1 MNVLL
6 TQYSEISELKGKKL
20 WRQGMWP
27 EEREGVE
34 GKVSY
39 SVSGDLQI
47 T

>member
-1 MNVLL
+1 MFYWPNI
-6 TQYSEISELKGKKL
+6 QKFQSWKEKSSKGE
-20 WRQGMWP
+20 GTE

-39 SVSGDLQI
+39 SVSNDLQI

>member
-6 TQYSEISELKGKKL
+6 TQYSEISELKGKG
-20 WRQGMWP
+20 RQGRGVE
-27 EEREGVE
+27 EEREGIE

-39 SVSGDLQI
+39 SVSVNLQI

>member
-6 TQYSEISELKGKKL
+6 TQYSNFQSWKEKSS
-20 WRQGMWP
+20 QGRGVE
-27 EEREGVE
+27 EEREVVE

-39 SVSGDLQI
+39 SVSVDMEI